1 MLDLGFILTVVL
13 IHSVALVS
21 PGPDFVI
28 ACRNTMLYNRKTGIF
43 TAVGFG
49 LGIGVH
55 ISYAVFGLT
64 WLISNNEVVFSLIQY
79 AGASYLVFIGV
90 QSLRSQNIAIS
101 NDSTIAKRKISKW
114 KAVRIG
120 FLTNVLNPKATLF
133 FLSLFS
139 TVLNPSVSSE
149 TLTLI
154 SIILVISTI
163 IWFSLV
169 AIFVSRRQFMII
181 VNRYEKRVNQFF
193 GILLIGIGVVI
204 VFL

>member
-139 TVLNPSVSSE
+139 TVLNPSVSPE

>member
-1 MLDLGFILTVVL
+1 
-13 IHSVALVS
+13 
-21 PGPDFVI
+21 
-28 ACRNTMLYNRKTGIF
+28 
-43 TAVGFG
+43 
-49 LGIGVH
+49 
-55 ISYAVFGLT
+55 
-64 WLISNNEVVFSLIQY
+64 
-79 AGASYLVFIGV
+79 
-90 QSLRSQNIAIS
+90 
-101 NDSTIAKRKISKW
+101 
-114 KAVRIG
+114 
-120 FLTNVLNPKATLF
+120 
-133 FLSLFS
+133 LFS

>member
-90 QSLRSQNIAIS
+90 KSLRSQNIAIS
-101 NDSTIAKRKISKW
+101 NDSTKAKRKISKW

>member
-1 MLDLGFILTVVL
+1 MLDLGLILTVVL

-101 NDSTIAKRKISKW
+101 NDSTKAKRKISKW

-193 GILLIGIGVVI
+193 CILLIGIGVVI

>member
-13 IHSVALVS
+13 IHFVALVS

-55 ISYAVFGLT
+55 ISYALFGLT

-101 NDSTIAKRKISKW
+101 NDSTKAKRKISKW